1 MAITSALHKHP
12 HILTPDFVSRLPTPS
27 YTNNKS
33 GSTRV
38 EEMRTFIHRTAS
50 ATAPSRRSS
59 SHYLLLVQLSLVLLS
74 HSPLFANASEIVNN
88 SNNNNDNDGNVISE
102 QPINP
107 YYFAHEIDFL
117 AQQAMKLGDYRDA
130 ATGKKLTDMDNI
142 NEQITRARFIEK
154 SLQIELEY
162 IRKLRAMKKGDN
174 NETETTT
181 PDNSDIKDSRGM
193 KSDDITDEKKVC
205 DVPTI
210 ISDAITGATWP
221 AWAITPTEE
230 EIPPFLELD
239 HKYDYDR
246 VAEYGFE
253 WMHSLLGCRAH
264 AHDQKKPLY
273 TPQNWNQMW
282 KAFQD
287 STLFPFPRPTSE
299 ERLDLPYHVAYT
311 TDGKGRGNF
320 ASRNIAKGELVNPG
334 APNTVFF
341 LNAKSWYRFVSA
353 LPKMMACDVMEWA
366 WLQDLT
372 NNGNTVVCLN
382 MDEAVFFN
390 DGSYDEVYNM
400 ALEGK
405 SSLDFYATVDIEKGE
420 EVTYDYGEFEFD
432 AAAMGI

>member
-1 MAITSALHKHP
+1 
-12 HILTPDFVSRLPTPS
+12 
-27 YTNNKS
+27 
-33 GSTRV
+33 
-38 EEMRTFIHRTAS
+38 MRTFIRRTAL
-50 ATAPSRRSS
+50 ATAPSRRLSV
-59 SHYLLLVQLSLVLLS
+59 HCLQLVQLLLALLS
-74 HSPLFANASEIVNN
+74 YSPLFAKASEIIENI
-88 SNNNNDNDGNVISE
+88 NNDDDDENVISE
-102 QPINP
+102 QPIHA

-130 ATGKKLTDMDNI
+130 ATGSKLTDMDDTNVR
-142 NEQITRARFIEK
+142 ITRARFIEK

-174 NETETTT
+174 NGTIVE
-181 PDNSDIKDSRGM
+181 DNGGM
-193 KSDDITDEKKVC
+193 ESDDETGERKAC
-205 DVPTI
+205 DVPNI
-210 ISDAITGATWP
+210 ICDAITGATWP
-221 AWAITPTEE
+221 AWAVTPTEE

-246 VAEYGFE
+246 AAEYGFA
-253 WMHSLLGCRAH
+253 WMHSGLKCRAH
-264 AHDQKKPLY
+264 AYDQKKPLY
-273 TPQNWNQMW
+273 TPQNWNQVW

-320 ASRNIAKGELVNPG
+320 ASRNITKGELVNPG

-353 LPKMMACDVMEWA
+353 LPKMMACDVMEWV

-372 NNGNTVVCLN
+372 SNGNTVVCLN
-382 MDEAVFFN
+382 MDAAVFFN
-390 DGSYDEVYNM
+390 DGSSGELYNM
-400 ALEGK
+400 ALKGK
-405 SSLDFYATVDIEKGE
+405 TSLDFYATVDIEKGE

-432 AAAMGI
+432 TAAMDI